1 MNKQRMYLFT
11 SKFYQESIGYKLD
24 VLRHEG
30 DIHTDQ
36 PYGYGFAEEFLLD
49 GDRIAD
55 DLYDPI
61 L

>member
-1 MNKQRMYLFT
+1 MYLFT